1 MNIIMKILK
10 YSSIILFFI
19 LLVWIGRNY
28 VGYDTKNLRD
38 WIISFG
44 IFSPLIYLV
53 LCSLRPFIFFP
64 MMILSI
70 AGGLA
75 FGVLL
80 GTLLTIT
87 GTLIG
92 ASLTFMIVRKFG
104 HQFQVQ
110 QWNRTQKLQKS
121 IDERGFYYV
130 VFLRVIPFLNYDLVS
145 IASGLSNVGFRPYIA
160 GTLCGMIPGVFLLNF
175 FGSSLATGNMKQ
187 IVAILTVIVI
197 IALISYIIKRLQKK
211 SRSPIDLDR

>member
-28 VGYDTKNLRD
+28 VSYDTKNVRD
-38 WIISFG
+38 WIVSFG
-44 IFSPLIYLV
+44 IFSPVIYLV
-53 LCSLRPFIFFP
+53 FCSLRPFIFFP

-92 ASLTFMIVRKFG
+92 ASLTFIIVRTFG

-121 IDERGFYYV
+121 IDERGFFYV
-130 VFLRVIPFLNYDLVS
+130 LFLRVVPFLNYDLVS
-145 IASGLSNVGFRPYIA
+145 IASGLSNVGFRPYVT

-175 FGSSLATGNMKQ
+175 FGSSLATGNMEQ
-187 IVAILTVIVI
+187 IVAILIGIVF
-197 IALISYIIKRLQKK
+197 IALISYIIKKLQKK
-211 SRSPIDLDR
+211 SRLPIDLDR

>member
-1 MNIIMKILK
+1 
-10 YSSIILFFI
+10 
-19 LLVWIGRNY
+19 
-28 VGYDTKNLRD
+28 
-38 WIISFG
+38 
-44 IFSPLIYLV
+44 
-53 LCSLRPFIFFP
+53 